1 MVISLRSKL
10 SKTVTIFFFF
20 VLVLLYIEVGHYVDF
35 SSHFLGIGRAAFP
48 LKSLGK
54 KVFLS
59 LSASGGSRCFLT

>member
-10 SKTVTIFFFF
+10 SKTVTIFFF
-20 VLVLLYIEVGHYVDF
+20 VLVLLYIGVGHYVDF